1 MKPGAHHE
9 PSEREKRF
17 ERHIRKLRTAAD
29 PIVQNYSSAAL
40 IPSPGMSFEG
50 VGNVNGVLPPDTNA
64 DVGPNH
70 YVQSV
75 NVSFAVYS
83 KGTATTPP
91 ALLYGPA
98 ATSTL
103 WTGFGGPCETRND
116 GDGIVMYD
124 HLADRW
130 VMSQLA
136 LPNLFFGIAFAPF
149 YQCIAVSAAPG
160 SHGRVPSLPVRFQQ
174 TERLSEARG
183 LA

>member
-1 MKPGAHHE
+1 
-9 PSEREKRF
+9 
-17 ERHIRKLRTAAD
+17 
-29 PIVQNYSSAAL
+29 
-40 IPSPGMSFEG
+40 MSFEG

-83 KGTATTPP
+83 KGTETTPP

-98 ATSTL
+98 AMNTL
-103 WTGFGGPCETRND
+103 WTGFGGPCEARND

-136 LPNLFFGIAFAPF
+136 LPNLIFGLVIGPF
-149 YQCIAVSAAPG
+149 YQCIAVSATPDPTGAY
-160 SHGRVPSLPVRFQQ
+160 HGTSSRSRN
-174 TERLSEARG
+174 
-183 LA
+183 